1 MLYSRRIGA
10 PACGCPTRST
20 NILFENIETSTIAM
34 HIERAIS
41 ASHSFI
47 RVKTKS
53 SIVAK
58 PPSQDT
64 PLTEHLAYLLAQANR
79 EINRQLESRLAKE
92 GVPVEQWRI
101 LKVLFDGNGR
111 SMGELAEAVLL
122 NHPTLTKIID
132 RMVSDALVYRVQD
145 PKDRRKVLMFCSE
158 RGKILCQRLNSLAM
172 SQEAHIVEN
181 YGNKST
187 NELKRLLE
195 NLIDSAN

>member
-1 MLYSRRIGA
+1 
-10 PACGCPTRST
+10 
-20 NILFENIETSTIAM
+20 M

-41 ASHSFI
+41 ASHSLI

-53 SIVAK
+53 PIVAK

-101 LKVLFDGNGR
+101 LKVLFNGNGR

-122 NHPTLTKIID
+122 NHPTLTKMVD
-132 RMVSDALVYRVQD
+132 RMVSDTLVYRVQD
-145 PKDRRKVLMFCSE
+145 PTDRRKVLMFISD
-158 RGKILCQRLNSLAM
+158 RGKVLCRKLNSLAVD
-172 SQEAHIVEN
+172 QEEHILES
-181 YGNKST
+181 YGDKST
-187 NELKRLLE
+187 SELKRLLE
-195 NLIDSAN
+195 SLIDSSN